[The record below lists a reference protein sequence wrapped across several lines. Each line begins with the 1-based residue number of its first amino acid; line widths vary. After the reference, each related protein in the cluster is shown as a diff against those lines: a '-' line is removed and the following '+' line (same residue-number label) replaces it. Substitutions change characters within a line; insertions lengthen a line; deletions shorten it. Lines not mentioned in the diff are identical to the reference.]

1 MIEAVLGALVMGV
14 TAGVCPI
21 NMTMLSPIVPK
32 LIKSGG
38 RLRIAILFSTGL
50 AIVFVPLGAAA
61 SLAGALLQPQAMR
74 AVSFVAGALM
84 VVIGLWA
91 LRVIHLPMPRA
102 SLGAGAGAGSGSGP
116 GAGSSA
122 GGSLAFGIAYALAT
136 AGRGAPLLLSTLSLL
151 AANGEPLTGGVAMLT
166 YAAGMGV
173 PMWVVAAVL
182 AAGGAEKE
190 AQVVRLSKAL
200 DRVTGVMLLVLG
212 AYYIAA
218 SLLYGYI

>member
-1 MIEAVLGALVMGV
+1 VIEAVLGALVMGV

-91 LRVIHLPMPRA
+91 LRAIRLPMPRA
-102 SLGAGAGAGSGSGP
+102 SLGASSVSGP
-116 GAGSSA
+116 GAGSNA

-182 AAGGAEKE
+182 AAGGTEKE
-190 AQVVRLSKAL
+190 AQVIRLSKAL